1 MDIAIKNIGE
11 ATCAC
16 DVLILPV
23 IKNNIRVY
31 DYLGTSFRRL
41 IKKSILREFIADPNA
56 LQLLAAPDD
65 IGSEWILLT
74 GIGRKNEITADTVRQ
89 AGGKVAEY
97 LKDKGLKRT
106 ALSTRVISSLSISP
120 AIFVEGILLGVYRF
134 DRYKTEQQE
143 KHIDSITI
151 LARMTKRLQSAL
163 SWAKAAASSVNFA
176 RDLVNTPSNDMTPS
190 DLAEA
195 ARTLRQKN
203 LSITVLDREDARKLG
218 MGAYLSVARGSTAPP
233 KFIILRYKGAKGA
246 PLVLVGKS
254 ITFDSGG
261 ISLKPS
267 HGMEKMKYDMAG
279 GAAVLGV
286 MKAVAEMK
294 LPVHVI
300 GLLPATENLPG
311 SAASKPGDI
320 VRSVGGKTIEVVNT
334 DAEGRLVLADAIE
347 YAKRFKPRAIID
359 IATLTGACSI
369 ALGNEAIAMMG
380 NDRRL
385 LNRMKRSSEHTNERV
400 WEMPLFE
407 EYHEYLKSDIA
418 DLNNLGG
425 KNGALVTSA
434 YFLYV
439 FAGSVPW
446 VHLDIAGTG
455 WIEKERPYLP
465 KGASGAGVRL
475 LIDFV
480 REMR

>member
-1 MDIAIKNIGE
+1 
-11 ATCAC
+11 
-16 DVLILPV
+16 
-23 IKNNIRVY
+23 VY
-31 DYLGTSFRRL
+31 DYLGISFRRL
-41 IKKSILREFIADPNA
+41 IKKRIFREFTADPNE

-65 IGSEWILLT
+65 LGSEWILLT
-74 GIGRKNEITADTVRQ
+74 GIGRKNEITADTIRQ

-97 LKDKGLKRT
+97 LKDKGLTHT

-120 AIFVEGILLGVYRF
+120 AIFIEGMLLGIYRF
-134 DRYKTEQQE
+134 DRYKSEQRE
-143 KHIDSITI
+143 KRIDSITI

-163 SWAKAAASSVNFA
+163 SWAKTAASAVNFA

-190 DLAEA
+190 DLAKA

-203 LSITVLDREDARKLG
+203 LSITVLDRKDARKLG

-233 KFIILRYKGAKGA
+233 KFIVLRYQGAKGA

-267 HGMEKMKYDMAG
+267 LGMEKMKYDMAG

-286 MKAVAEMK
+286 IKAVAEMK

-311 SAASKPGDI
+311 SAASKPGDV

-385 LNRMKRSSEHTNERV
+385 LNRMKRSSEHTDERV

-418 DLNNLGG
+418 DINNLGG

-475 LIDFV
+475 LMDFV

>member
-1 MDIAIKNIGE
+1 M
-11 ATCAC
+11 
-16 DVLILPV
+16 
-23 IKNNIRVY
+23 
-31 DYLGTSFRRL
+31 
-41 IKKSILREFIADPNA
+41 
-56 LQLLAAPDD
+56 
-65 IGSEWILLT
+65 
-74 GIGRKNEITADTVRQ
+74 
-89 AGGKVAEY
+89 
-97 LKDKGLKRT
+97 
-106 ALSTRVISSLSISP
+106 
-120 AIFVEGILLGVYRF
+120 LLGIYRF
-134 DRYKTEQQE
+134 DRYKSEQRE
-143 KHIDSITI
+143 KRIDSITI

-163 SWAKAAASSVNFA
+163 SWAKTAASAVNFA

-190 DLAEA
+190 DLAKA

-203 LSITVLDREDARKLG
+203 LSITVLDRKDARKLG

-233 KFIILRYKGAKGA
+233 KFIVLRYQGAKGA

-267 HGMEKMKYDMAG
+267 LGMEKMKYDMAG

-286 MKAVAEMK
+286 IKAVAEMK

-311 SAASKPGDI
+311 SAASKPGDV

-385 LNRMKRSSEHTNERV
+385 LNRMKRSSEHTDERV

-418 DLNNLGG
+418 DINNLGG

-475 LIDFV
+475 LMDFV